1 MGDKLLNIQQ
11 TIWGTRQQNM
21 DPKNRIWSI
30 ISQIPKG
37 KVISYGAIARLA
49 GLPGHA
55 RYVGYTLK
63 QLPPDSS
70 LPWHRVIN
78 SKGSISFKI
87 GSEKYRAQKTRLKN
101 EGVVFSGEKISI
113 SQYGWIQTMR
123 SPSS

>member
-1 MGDKLLNIQQ
+1 M
-11 TIWGTRQQNM
+11 RQQNM

-30 ISQIPKG
+30 ISHIPKG
-37 KVISYGAIARLA
+37 KVISYGAVASLA

-63 QLPPDSS
+63 NLPPDSS

-78 SKGSISFKI
+78 SKGCISFQI
-87 GSEKYRAQKTRLKN
+87 DSEKYRTQKSRLTN

-113 SQYGWIQTMR
+113 SQYGWIHTTGN
-123 SPSS
+123 PSS

>member
-11 TIWGTRQQNM
+11 TIWETLRQNM

-30 ISQIPKG
+30 IAHIPKG
-37 KVISYGAIARLA
+37 KVISYGAIASLA

-78 SKGSISFKI
+78 SKGCISFQI
-87 GSEKYRAQKTRLKN
+87 GSEKYRTQKTRLKT
-101 EGVVFSGEKISI
+101 EGVVFFGEKISI
-113 SQYGWIQTMR
+113 SQYGWIKTKGE
-123 SPSS
+123 P

>member
-1 MGDKLLNIQQ
+1 
-11 TIWGTRQQNM
+11 M

-30 ISQIPKG
+30 ISHIPKG
-37 KVISYGAIARLA
+37 KVISYGAIANLA

-63 QLPPDSS
+63 HLPPDSS

-78 SKGSISFKI
+78 SKGCISFQI
-87 GSEKYRAQKTRLKN
+87 GSEKYRTQKTRLKT

-113 SQYGWIQTMR
+113 RQYSWIKTKG
-123 SPSS
+123 SISS

>member
-11 TIWGTRQQNM
+11 PIWETRQQNM

-37 KVISYGAIARLA
+37 KVISYGAIASLA

-63 QLPPDSS
+63 HLPPDSS

-78 SKGSISFKI
+78 SKGCISFQI
-87 GSEKYRAQKTRLKN
+87 GSEKYRTQKTRLKT

-113 SQYGWIQTMR
+113 SQYGWIKTEGE
-123 SPSS
+123 P

>member
-1 MGDKLLNIQQ
+1 
-11 TIWGTRQQNM
+11 M

-30 ISQIPKG
+30 ISNIPEG
-37 KVISYGAIARLA
+37 KVISYGVVASLA

-63 QLPPDSS
+63 HLPSDSS

-78 SKGSISFKI
+78 SKGSSSFRV
-87 GSEKYRAQKTRLKN
+87 GTEKYQTQKTRLEK

-113 SQYGWIQTMR
+113 SQYGWFQATANC
-123 SPSS
+123 S